1 MSQPLATVATQ
12 FLERL
17 GLAKST
23 IRSYESALMPLLS
36 QYGRWPI
43 ELLDRQTLEDYFN
56 GLNQVAYTTHHRHQA
71 IVQALFNFAVE
82 HAYISVNPITRLKRR
97 KPDQAKGEHHCD
109 QVIRYL
115 SKHQM
120 RLVYQLVHRDLRI
133 NALIYLLHRTGARIS
148 ELLALNVEELDLEQ
162 RRFQVIGKGNKQR
175 WCFYCSDAAEAL
187 EKYLKHARHQNTPA
201 LFTAQQQITRQ
212 VSRLSYRTAYQ
223 HWRNL
228 TQGHDEIEGI
238 RLHDLRHTFATER
251 VGLISIEELRA
262 LMGHENIQTTLRYQ
276 KVTSQKAEEA
286 AQKAFQKLA
295 SKGSY

>member
-43 ELLDRQTLEDYFN
+43 ELLDRQTLEGYFN

-82 HAYISVNPITRLKRR
+82 HAYISVNPITRLRRR

-115 SKHQM
+115 SEHQM

-133 NALIYLLHRTGARIS
+133 NALIHLLHRTGARIS
-148 ELLALNVEELDLEQ
+148 ELLALNVEEVDLEQ
-162 RRFQVIGKGNKQR
+162 RRFQVIGKGNKKR

-187 EKYLKHARHQNTPA
+187 EQYLKNARHQNTPA

-223 HWRNL
+223 HWKNL

-286 AQKAFQKLA
+286 AQKAFQQLA
-295 SKGSY
+295 SKDSH

>member
-82 HAYISVNPITRLKRR
+82 HAYIAVNPITRLKRR
-97 KPDQAKGEHHCD
+97 KPDRAKGEHHCD

-115 SKHQM
+115 SEHQM
-120 RLVYQLVHRDLRI
+120 RLVYQLARRDLRI
-133 NALIYLLHRTGARIS
+133 NALIHLLHRTGARIF
-148 ELLALNVEELDLEQ
+148 ELLALNVEEVDLEQ
-162 RRFQVIGKGNKQR
+162 RRFQVIGKGNKKR

-187 EKYLKHARHQNTPA
+187 EQYLKHARHQNTPA
-201 LFTAQQQITRQ
+201 LFTAQQQMTRQ
-212 VSRLSYRTAYQ
+212 VNRLSYRTAYQ
-223 HWRNL
+223 HWKNL
-228 TQGHDEIEGI
+228 IQGHDEIAGI

-295 SKGSY
+295 FKSSH

>member
-115 SKHQM
+115 SEHQM
-120 RLVYQLVHRDLRI
+120 RLVYQLARHDLRI
-133 NALIYLLHRTGARIS
+133 NALIHLLHRTGARIS
-148 ELLALNVEELDLEQ
+148 ELLALNVEGVDLEQ
-162 RRFQVIGKGNKQR
+162 RRFQVIGKGNKKR
-175 WCFYCSDAAEAL
+175 WCFYCSDAAKAL
-187 EKYLKHARHQNTPA
+187 ERYLKYARHQSTPA

-212 VSRLSYRTAYQ
+212 VSRLSYQTAYQ
-223 HWRNL
+223 HWKNL

-286 AQKAFQKLA
+286 AQKAFQQLA
-295 SKGSY
+295 SKGSH

>member
-43 ELLDRQTLEDYFN
+43 ELLDRQTLEGYFN

-82 HAYISVNPITRLKRR
+82 HAYISVNPITRLRRR

-109 QVIRYL
+109 QVIRHL
-115 SKHQM
+115 SEHQM
-120 RLVYQLVHRDLRI
+120 RLVYQLVRRDLRM
-133 NALIYLLHRTGARIS
+133 NALIHLLHRTGARIS
-148 ELLALNVEELDLEQ
+148 ELLALNVEDVDLEQ
-162 RRFQVIGKGNKQR
+162 RRFQVIGKGNKKR

-187 EKYLKHARHQNTPA
+187 EQYLKHARHQNTPA

-223 HWRNL
+223 HWKNL

-286 AQKAFQKLA
+286 AQKAFQQLA
-295 SKGSY
+295 SKGSH